1 MADTQYSAA
10 RAIDSPNDSGDFLA
24 MDFFQAVEQ
33 RRSIRKFG
41 DEPVP
46 PAAIQRALEMAVLAP
61 NSSNAQTWDF
71 YWAHSPEIKKNL
83 AEACLNQSAA
93 VTASDLVVVAAN
105 RKRWRRSIDRL
116 VEFNKKVDAPR
127 SVQAYYTD
135 IVPRVYRHR
144 FFNLHLPF
152 KKIIFATIG
161 FFRPVPRRPLS
172 GRDVEELCV
181 KSAALGAENFAL
193 AMTAQGYGTCMME
206 GFDERR
212 VQKYLNLTRSDRI
225 AMVIAV
231 GTISQEGKW
240 GPRFRLPSEE
250 VIHRL

>member
-1 MADTQYSAA
+1 
-10 RAIDSPNDSGDFLA
+10 
-24 MDFFQAVEQ
+24 MDFFQTVEQ

-41 DEPVP
+41 PDPVP
-46 PAAIQRALEMAVLAP
+46 PAAIQRGLEMAVLAP

-71 YWAHSPEIKKNL
+71 YWAHSPEIKARM
-83 AEACLNQSAA
+83 AEACLGQSAA
-93 VTASDLVVVAAN
+93 KTASDLVIVAAN
-105 RKRWRRSIDRL
+105 AKKWRRSIERL
-116 VEFNKKVDAPR
+116 IEFNESVNAPK
-127 SVQAYYTD
+127 SVQAYYRE
-135 IVPRVYRHR
+135 IVPRVYRHK

-152 KKIIFATIG
+152 KKIVFALIG
-161 FFRPVPRRPLS
+161 LFRPVPRRPLS
-172 GRDVEELCV
+172 KRDVEELCV

-212 VQKYLNLTRSDRI
+212 VQKALNLSRADRI

-240 GPRFRLPSEE
+240 GPRFRLPNEE